1 MSSTFD
7 IQLHGLRF
15 TAAHGVYEEEART
28 GNEFEV
34 NIRLS
39 VKAPKKTVT
48 ALDDTINYGEVYQTV
63 KTVFLQRKALLE
75 TIAME
80 TAAALKTQFPLIQSL
95 SIQIIKLHP
104 PITSFTGSVSVTY
117 NKAYKN

>member
-15 TAAHGVYEEEART
+15 TAAHGVYEEEARV

-39 VKAPKKTVT
+39 VKAPNEVLT
-48 ALDDTINYGEVYQTV
+48 ALDDTINYGDVYETV
-63 KTVFLQRKALLE
+63 KSIFKHRKALLE
-75 TIAME
+75 TISME
-80 TAAALKTQFPLIQSL
+80 IAAALKEQFPLLQSL
-95 SIQIIKLHP
+95 SIQIIKRHP
-104 PITSFTGSVSVTY
+104 PIASFTGSVSVTF
-117 NKAYKN
+117 NKVYEE